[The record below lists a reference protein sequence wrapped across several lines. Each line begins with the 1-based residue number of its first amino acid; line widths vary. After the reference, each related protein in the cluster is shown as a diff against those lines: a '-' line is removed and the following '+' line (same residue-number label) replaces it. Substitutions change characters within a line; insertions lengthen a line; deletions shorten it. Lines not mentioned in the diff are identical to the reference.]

1 MLARRKGAYPTSNI
15 AGKSVSANSLRP
27 SALFRET
34 GKIEAGQQE
43 PSMDPEPQD
52 DHSTIEDRFAEQD
65 VPRYST
71 RSSALVIV
79 GMVVVLGI
87 LYLFLR

>member
-1 MLARRKGAYPTSNI
+1 
-15 AGKSVSANSLRP
+15 
-27 SALFRET
+27 
-34 GKIEAGQQE
+34 
-43 PSMDPEPQD
+43 MDPERQD
-52 DHSTIEDRFAEQD
+52 DDLTIEDRFAEQD

-71 RSSALVIV
+71 RSSAVVIV

>member
-1 MLARRKGAYPTSNI
+1 
-15 AGKSVSANSLRP
+15 
-27 SALFRET
+27 
-34 GKIEAGQQE
+34 
-43 PSMDPEPQD
+43 MDPEPQD
-52 DHSTIEDRFAEQD
+52 DDLTIEDRFAEQD

-71 RSSALVIV
+71 RSSAVVIV